1 MVCEPRQARQTRP
14 QLVVIL
20 ADDSGSMAGEKAMAA
35 TKGIRELIFECQT
48 RGPKGS
54 GRGYFK
60 LLLIRFSDKAE
71 IDAQCDMVSARDID
85 PSNISLS
92 GTGAQTNITA
102 ALQLAMVRLVPY
114 MKSLEN
120 HPERAV
126 HPLPLVLL
134 FSDGGHNVGDPPDV
148 VANEIKSLELDRQ
161 KVVIASAGVAMSD
174 DGSDIDEPTLK
185 SIASQEGCY
194 LRAQNAQMLTNFIA
208 RVGSCGPSLGD
219 VENAVKQLKGAGQN
233 V

>member
-1 MVCEPRQARQTRP
+1 MTGFIASTPLPRRAVPQAAEQEAKDVTGQP
-14 QLVVIL
+14 ITVHLFVQLY
-20 ADDSGSMAGEKAMAA
+20 
-35 TKGIRELIFECQT
+35 C
-48 RGPKGS
+48 
-54 GRGYFK
+54 
-60 LLLIRFSDKAE
+60 SD
-71 IDAQCDMVSARDID
+71 
-85 PSNISLS
+85 
-92 GTGAQTNITA
+92 AQTNITA
-102 ALQLAMVRLVPY
+102 AMQLAKARLVPY

-174 DGSDIDEPTLK
+174 DGSDVDEPTLK

-194 LRAQNAQMLTNFIA
+194 LRAQDAQMLTNFIA
-208 RVGSCGPSLGD
+208 RVGSCGASSPAE
-219 VENAVKQLKGAGQN
+219 VAAAVNEVQGAGQN